1 MLLFLCAATPFL
13 MENSPPAT
21 TVASLREIA
30 RALSAAWDVDTT
42 LDLIAR
48 KTAQVMHV
56 DSCSIYLLAAED
68 DTLWLRASTG
78 LSQQALGR
86 TSLKMGEGLTG
97 WAAQSGQPVAARDA
111 KTHPRFKLLP
121 QTREH
126 NFRSLLAVPLVN
138 RERVIGALN
147 VQTRAF
153 RDFTED
159 EVELAHLISDLAAG
173 ALDRAL
179 LYDHQ
184 NRQIAELT
192 TLAKVSETVTSP
204 IYLDEMLDLVVEMAA
219 KVMGAPVCTLR
230 LIDPA
235 RGLLMLRSVRANGVD
250 YQPRPPIKVGDGI
263 TGLAVR
269 ERRPVVVADIRT
281 DPRYPFRELAQQEGL
296 VSMLSV
302 PLTVREKVIGALNCY
317 TTQPHPFTEAEI
329 ALFSTL
335 ANQTALAIENAQ
347 LVTNAAVVR
356 EMHHRIKNNLQTVAM
371 LLRMQ
376 ADDGSGLTAQDVL
389 QVSVN
394 RILSIA
400 AVHEVL
406 AQEGFRLVNVKDVTE
421 RISLIVS
428 QNMLHPDRP
437 VQILVEGEGIILPS
451 RPATSLALVINE
463 LLQNALEHAFVGRV
477 GGTVRISLGRSPQH
491 VIVEVTDDG
500 VGLPAEQ
507 PSSLGLEIVQTLV
520 RDDLH
525 GQVTFNSTPQGT
537 QATVRLPRETE
548 QEQTGE

>member
-1 MLLFLCAATPFL
+1 MRET
-13 MENSPPAT
+13 PPALQPAT
-21 TVASLREIA
+21 MVASLREIA

-48 KTAQVMHV
+48 KTAQVMLV
-56 DSCSIYLLAAED
+56 DSCSIYLLEAGDE
-68 DTLWLRASTG
+68 TLWLRASTG
-78 LSQQALGR
+78 LSPQALGR

-111 KTHPRFKLLP
+111 KSHPRFKLLP
-121 QTREH
+121 QTREQT
-126 NFRSLLAVPLVN
+126 FKSLLAVPLVN

-153 RDFTED
+153 REFTED
-159 EVELAHLISDLAAG
+159 EVELAALISDLAAG

-179 LYDHQ
+179 LYDHM
-184 NRQIAELT
+184 NRQIGELT

-230 LIDPA
+230 LADPN
-235 RGLLMLRSVRANGVD
+235 RELLVLRAVWAEGVD
-250 YQPRPPIKVGDGI
+250 YHARPPLRVGEGV
-263 TGLAVR
+263 TGTAVR
-269 ERRPVVVADIRT
+269 ERRPVVVADIRE
-281 DPRYPFRELAQQEGL
+281 DARYPFREMARAEGL

-317 TTQPHPFTEAEI
+317 TLAPRTFSEAEI

-371 LLRMQ
+371 LLSMQ
-376 ADDGSGLTAQDVL
+376 AAAGPELTAQAAAMAVHI
-389 QVSVN
+389 SVN

-400 AVHEVL
+400 AVHEAL

-421 RISLIVS
+421 RIARLVS

-437 VQILVEGEGIILPS
+437 VEIVVEGEGIVLPS
-451 RPATSLALVINE
+451 RAATSLALVINE
-463 LLQNALEHAFVGRV
+463 LLQNALEHAFVGRAA
-477 GGTVRISLGRSPQH
+477 GSVRITLGRSPQH
-491 VIVEVTDDG
+491 LIVEVTDNG

-507 PSSLGLEIVQTLV
+507 RSSLGLEIVETVV

-525 GQVTFNSTPQGT
+525 GQVVFHSTPQGT
-537 QATVRLPRETE
+537 QATVRVPRDAELE
-548 QEQTGE
+548 LDDA

>member
-1 MLLFLCAATPFL
+1 
-13 MENSPPAT
+13 
-21 TVASLREIA
+21 LR
-30 RALSAAWDVDTT
+30 
-42 LDLIAR
+42 
-48 KTAQVMHV
+48 
-56 DSCSIYLLAAED
+56 
-68 DTLWLRASTG
+68 
-78 LSQQALGR
+78 
-86 TSLKMGEGLTG
+86 
-97 WAAQSGQPVAARDA
+97 
-111 KTHPRFKLLP
+111 
-121 QTREH
+121 
-126 NFRSLLAVPLVN
+126 VPLVN

-179 LYDHQ
+179 LYDHM
-184 NRQIAELT
+184 NRQIGELT

-230 LIDPA
+230 LIDPG
-235 RGLLMLRSVRANGVD
+235 RDLLILRAVRADGVD
-250 YQPRPPIKVGDGI
+250 YQARPPIKVGDGV
-263 TGLAVR
+263 TGTAVR
-269 ERRPVVVADIRT
+269 ERRPVVVADIRE
-281 DPRYPFRELAQQEGL
+281 DPRYPFHALARQEGL
-296 VSMLSV
+296 VAMLSV

-317 TTQPHPFTEAEI
+317 TTQPHVFSEAEI

-376 ADDGSGLTAQDVL
+376 ADDGTILTAQDAATAV
-389 QVSVN
+389 QISVN

-421 RISLIVS
+421 RIAQIVS

-437 VQILVEGEGIILPS
+437 VEILVEGEGIILPS

-463 LLQNALEHAFVGRV
+463 LLQNSLEHAFVGRAA
-477 GGTVRISLGRSPQH
+477 GKVRISLGRGPRH
-491 VIVEVTDDG
+491 IIVEITDDG
-500 VGLPAEQ
+500 VGLPADQ

-525 GQVTFNSTPQGT
+525 GQVDFHSTPQGT
-537 QATVRLPRETE
+537 QATVRVPREIEE
-548 QEQTGE
+548 QAGT